1 MAIFSKSR
9 LFPQPA
15 SEAPPD
21 ERGGNRYGRPQ
32 AMANDAGETACGRR
46 WDRPATPTPTRC
58 ASASS
63 RPSNAAANQLGR
75 PHTTLTTLLWFRLMT
90 MFEDVHPL
98 EGGTFRGKSLRRA
111 EGFEARSLSIPPL
124 SERSRRR

>member
-1 MAIFSKSR
+1 MVDLKPWQTMQEKRRAAVMGSAGNAYANAMCECFFAT
-9 LFPQPA
+9 L
-15 SEAPPD
+15 EC
-21 ERGGNRYGRPQ
+21 RGQ
-32 AMANDAGETACGRR
+32 
-46 WDRPATPTPTRC
+46 PTRP
-58 ASASS
+58 SAH
-63 RPSNAAANQLGR
+63 R
-75 PHTTLTTLLWFRLMT
+75 FRLMT